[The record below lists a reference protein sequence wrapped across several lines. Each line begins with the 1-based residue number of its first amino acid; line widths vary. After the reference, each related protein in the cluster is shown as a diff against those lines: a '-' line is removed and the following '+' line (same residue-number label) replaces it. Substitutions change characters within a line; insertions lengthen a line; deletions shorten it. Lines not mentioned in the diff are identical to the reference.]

1 MPASREA
8 ADKVRALRAEIERH
22 NHAYYVLDAPTV
34 PDAEYDRLFRELQA
48 LEAQHPGLVS
58 PESPTQRVGA
68 RPAPEFTQVTHRTP
82 MLSLANAF
90 TEEDVANFDRRVRE
104 GLGLPPRP
112 LPTEGGD
119 GGSAAEAAS
128 GRNTAP
134 PWDGPAAGRAL
145 DEVEYAA
152 EPKFDGLAISL
163 TYEQGRFVLGATR
176 GDGYA
181 GEDVT
186 GNLRTVRSIPLRLQG
201 ERLPGFL
208 EVRGEVLMLRRDFER
223 MNERA
228 REAEEKEFANPRNA
242 AAGSVRQLDPRITAK
257 RPLRFFAYALAGLE
271 GQPMPA
277 THAEVLER
285 LRGWGF
291 PVAAERAVVRGAAG
305 LLRYYG
311 EIGLRRAALPYDIDG
326 VVYKVNRLADQ
337 ERLGYVSRAPRFAVA
352 HKYPAQ
358 EELTEVLDI
367 EVQVG
372 RTGAITPVARLKP
385 VLVGGVTVTN
395 ATLHNEDEVRRKDI
409 RIGDAVIVRR
419 AGDVIPE
426 VVAAIPEKRSGRERE
441 FVIPKHCPVCGSGV
455 MRLPDEAIARCTGGL
470 YCPAQRKQ
478 AILHFASRRALD
490 IEGLG
495 EKLVDQLVDR
505 DLVKSAA
512 DLYRLDV
519 AALAGLERMGDK
531 SAQNIVAAI
540 EASKDTTLARL
551 IYALG
556 IRNVGEAT
564 AKDLARHFG
573 SLAAL
578 MAADAGAL
586 QRVNDVGPVVA
597 ESIAG
602 FFAEAHNREVIA
614 RLEQA
619 GVNGRAETRPAAAV
633 AVVAGLTF
641 VLTGT
646 LPRLT
651 REEAAALIEAQGG
664 KVSGSV
670 SKKTDYVVAGA
681 DAGSK
686 LEKARALGVAVI
698 DEDGLRR
705 LLNG

>member
-1 MPASREA
+1 MREA
-8 ADKVRALRAEIERH
+8 AEKVRTLREEIERL
-22 NHAYYVLDAPTV
+22 NYAYYVLDAPTL
-34 PDAEYDRLFRELQA
+34 PDAEYDRLFLELQS
-48 LEAQHPGLVS
+48 LETQHPELIS

-68 RPAPEFTQVTHRTP
+68 QPAPEFNQVTHRTP

-90 TEEDVANFDRRVRE
+90 SEEDVFNFDRRVRE
-104 GLGLPPRP
+104 GLHG
-112 LPTEGGD
+112 E
-119 GGSAAEAAS
+119 EI
-128 GRNTAP
+128 
-134 PWDGPAAGRAL
+134 
-145 DEVEYAA
+145 EYAV

-163 TYEQGRFVLGATR
+163 TYERGRFVLGATR

-201 ERLPGFL
+201 KQLPDLL

-228 REAEEKEFANPRNA
+228 RAAEEKEFVNPRNA

-257 RPLRFFAYALAGLE
+257 RPLRFFAYALSGLE
-271 GQPMPA
+271 GQAIPD

-285 LRGWGF
+285 LRSWGL
-291 PVAAERAVVRGAAG
+291 PVAAERAVVHGVAG
-305 LLRYYG
+305 LMRYYG
-311 EIGLRRAALPYDIDG
+311 EIGTRRTALPYDIDG

-358 EELTEVLDI
+358 EELTEVLGI

-385 VLVGGVTVTN
+385 VFVGGVTVTN

-409 RIGDAVIVRR
+409 RIGDTVVVRR

-426 VVAAIPEKRSGRERE
+426 VVAAVPEKRSGLERV
-441 FVIPKHCPVCGSGV
+441 FAMPPQCPVCGSGIQ
-455 MRLPDEAIARCTGGL
+455 RLPDEAVARCTGGL
-470 YCPAQRKQ
+470 FCPAQRKQ
-478 AILHFASRRALD
+478 ALLHFASRRALD

-495 EKLVDQLVDR
+495 EKLVEQLVDR
-505 DLVKSAA
+505 ELVKTAA

-519 AALAGLERMGDK
+519 VTLAGLERMGEK
-531 SAQNIVAAI
+531 SAQNIVDAI
-540 EASKDTTLARL
+540 EKSKDTTLARL
-551 IYALG
+551 VFALG

-564 AKDLARHFG
+564 AKDLARHYG
-573 SLAAL
+573 SLVAL
-578 MAADAGAL
+578 MAADAEAL
-586 QRVNDVGPVVA
+586 QRVNDVGPIVA

-602 FFAEAHNREVIA
+602 FFAEAHNREVIE

-619 GVNGRAETRPAAAV
+619 GVRGRAETRSADKV
-633 AVVAGLTF
+633 AVLSGLTF

-646 LPRLT
+646 LPRLS
-651 REEAAALIEAQGG
+651 RDVAAGLIEAKGG

-670 SKKTDYVVAGA
+670 SKKTDYVVAGE

-686 LEKARALGVAVI
+686 LEKARKLGIVI
-698 DEDGLRR
+698 LDEDGLRQ
-705 LLNG
+705 LLGE